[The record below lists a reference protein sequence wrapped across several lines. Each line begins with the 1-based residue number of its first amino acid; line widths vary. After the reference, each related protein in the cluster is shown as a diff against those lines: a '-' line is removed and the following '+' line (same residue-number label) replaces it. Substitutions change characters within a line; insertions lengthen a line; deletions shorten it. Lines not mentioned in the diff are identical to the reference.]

1 MSERLES
8 FAQEL
13 KAKREEKNITIR
25 DIYERTRIDAK
36 YLEEIEKGN
45 FDFMPDVY
53 MRAFIRKYADA
64 VDFSQEEAVKMYDAA
79 RKGKSIE
86 EVTVNATNT
95 NDATPK
101 LSDDENTSEASTY
114 SDLTDKKNNTTIIIG
129 VILGIV
135 VIVAAYYFA
144 IYNGNDEIIV
154 EPKIEEILNE
164 RNEVNETP
172 KFKIEKSDTTLKSEI
187 VKRDSL
193 LLKINT
199 IDTSWFRITIDNST
213 KDEFI
218 LNPNRTKVLS
228 AQSKINLL
236 LGNAGGVEFFLNG
249 KKLQFS
255 GRKGEIKNISI
266 DANGIH
272 YLKNSVK

>member
-95 NDATPK
+95 NDVIPK

>member
-13 KAKREEKNITIR
+13 KAKREEKKITLR
-25 DIYERTRIDAK
+25 EIYEKTRIDAK

-53 MRAFIRKYADA
+53 IRAFIRKYADV
-64 VDFSQEEAVKMYDAA
+64 VDLPQEEAMNMYDAA
-79 RKGKSIE
+79 REGKSIE
-86 EVTVNATNT
+86 EVTKNATGT
-95 NDATPK
+95 
-101 LSDDENTSEASTY
+101 DDENPKLPNDKDSSEAATY
-114 SDLTDKKNNTTIIIG
+114 SNLTEKKNNTTIIIG
-129 VILGIV
+129 AILGIV
-135 VIVAAYYFA
+135 LIIATYYFVV
-144 IYNGNDEIIV
+144 YNGNDEIIV

-164 RNEVNETP
+164 RNNIEETP
-172 KFKIEKSDTTLKSEI
+172 KFKIEKRDTVFQNKM
-187 VKRDSL
+187 VKTDSL
-193 LLKINT
+193 SLRINA
-199 IDTSWFRITIDNST
+199 IDTSWFRIIIDSST

-255 GRKGEIKNISI
+255 GNKGEIKNISI
-266 DANGIH
+266 DADGIH
-272 YLKNSVK
+272 YLKKSVE